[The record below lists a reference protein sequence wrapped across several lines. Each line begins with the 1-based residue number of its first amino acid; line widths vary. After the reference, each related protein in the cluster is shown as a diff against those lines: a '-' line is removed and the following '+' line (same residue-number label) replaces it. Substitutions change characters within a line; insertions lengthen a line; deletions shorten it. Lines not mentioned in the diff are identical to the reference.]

1 MAPEILAARQS
12 AKVVEIGQKR
22 GVGARYRIESST
34 GGEPHIVEVRQP
46 RDGRKSRYVTC
57 TCLAAQN
64 GFARAGRCWAAKK
77 IAELVGIR
85 PARVTKAA

>member
-12 AKVVEIGQKR
+12 AKVVEISQK
-22 GVGARYRIESST
+22 RYRIESST